1 MVADIF
7 TKALGPKVFS
17 THCYALGL
25 RTRHPRL
32 GSASHSRGGGCKES
46 TLSSTEAPRSSRA
59 PASPP
64 PCGGDLGAR
73 DCLSEQ
79 APADSGARPLGRPL
93 EVAT

>member
-32 GSASHSRGGGCKES
+32 GSASHSRGGGVKS
-46 TLSSTEAPRSSRA
+46 PLSARQGRLGRCAHLLARPG
-59 PASPP
+59 
-64 PCGGDLGAR
+64 GGDLDAR
-73 DCLSEQ
+73 DCLSAP
-79 APADSGARPLGRPL
+79 APADSCARPLARPL
-93 EVAT
+93 AVGT